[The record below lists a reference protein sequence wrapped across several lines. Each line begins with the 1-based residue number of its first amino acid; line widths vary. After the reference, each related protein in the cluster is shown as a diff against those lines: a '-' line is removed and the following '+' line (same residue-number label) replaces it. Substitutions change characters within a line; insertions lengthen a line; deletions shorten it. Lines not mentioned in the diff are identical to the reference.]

1 MAAPRLCT
9 GTPVSLRGLTARPE
23 LNGLEG
29 RVLRYD
35 AASGRYGI
43 RAAASQKL
51 LAIKRENLTPA
62 TVASGPPA
70 EGGVTHLLHLPSDE
84 LDLLLHHLSA
94 QSLSRLAACSATL
107 NAAVLACGT
116 VWDEILAHPLLAP
129 YHRRGAAPATV
140 EDYRRAGALRRK
152 WHQGD
157 IGKFGN
163 AQRLLPY
170 DRFVRSVS
178 VDWTSQPVT
187 IAVGLSSGAVACAS
201 MYKSGEAPG
210 ENPFERFRL
219 AANAGAEVQSLRGAV
234 HEEQVLAVALHARSR
249 LVVSGDGHPSY
260 PTAYEPYPY
269 APTVKVWRLGP
280 APAAVSADG
289 AAEPIRSDAA
299 IDTRDG
305 ELLHTLAGHEGAIL
319 KVVLLGGS
327 EGAAPTHAA
336 SAGEDRT
343 LRIWDIVA
351 GREVRALGRRTSPV
365 IGLVALSDGEL
376 ISVTSAGELALWRW
390 ETGQSITAATLPF
403 RDPSC
408 SVACVSYHA
417 PTATL
422 AYGVDQHRASSG
434 LICLV
439 RLGSSFRSGSVG
451 KPILEQGFGSEEDA
465 QVICVQHDADKVVAV
480 TRSEEGC
487 GALCVRCLRGTATT
501 CNGISH
507 EIGPHDPWPAAAAGE
522 GPQLSLC
529 SPSVER
535 YVRFFVSSVAYNHE
549 SLVHDGLDHRV
560 GLNFV
565 E

>member
-116 VWDEILAHPLLAP
+116 
-129 YHRRGAAPATV
+129 
-140 EDYRRAGALRRK
+140 
-152 WHQGD
+152 GD

-280 APAAVSADG
+280 APAAVAADG

-343 LRIWDIVA
+343 LRIWDVVA

-376 ISVTSAGELALWRW
+376 ISVSSAGELALWRW

-480 TRSEEGC
+480 TRSEEG
-487 GALCVRCLRGTATT
+487 
-501 CNGISH
+501 
-507 EIGPHDPWPAAAAGE
+507 E